1 MEADKKVGALMG
13 KVDVRID
20 DGLIEGFGEIVQ
32 SLYAFAKSIN
42 FHMFGF
48 GFSLWDIFIAGC
60 VIGLLALL
68 WHGFTE

>member
-1 MEADKKVGALMG
+1 MG
-13 KVDVRID
+13 EVDVHID
-20 DGLIEGFGEIVQ
+20 DNLIRDFGEILQ

-60 VIGLLALL
+60 VIGLLAII
-68 WHGFTE
+68 WHGLTD